1 MFLLWMPNSGPRT
14 STVAKVGMQSQEQHL
29 KRVDVVL
36 KIFAG

>member
-1 MFLLWMPNSGPRT
+1 MFLLWMPNSG
-14 STVAKVGMQSQEQHL
+14 TVAKVGMQSQEQHL